1 MTLKSD
7 ILSDLAT
14 FINTDE
20 FAVSI
25 TYNSTSIAGIFD
37 DEYKGVNQI
46 TGEIEATAPQ
56 VIVKASD
63 VLGIV
68 HGSTLTINS
77 ATYYVINI
85 LQDGTGLT
93 TLILSKDAP

>member
-14 FINTDE
+14 FIDTDD

-25 TYNSTSIAGIFD
+25 TYNSASIAGIFD
-37 DEYKGVNQI
+37 DEYKGVNPL

-56 VIVKASD
+56 VIVKISD
-63 VLGIV
+63 VSGIV
-68 HGSTLTINS
+68 HGSVLLINS
-77 ATYYVINI
+77 TTYYVISI
-85 LQDGTGLT
+85 RPDGTGLT

>member
-7 ILSDLAT
+7 ILSDLST
-14 FINTDE
+14 FIDTDE

-37 DEYKGVNQI
+37 DEYKGVNPL

-56 VIVKASD
+56 VIVKTSD
-63 VLGIV
+63 VSGIV

-77 ATYYVINI
+77 TTYYVINI
-85 LQDGTGLT
+85 MQDGTGLT
-93 TLILSKDAP
+93 TLLLSKDSP